1 MRLQVRILL
10 DLDGHLIEEEEVR
23 DLAGVLAES
32 YPESGNY
39 VVSFGFLN
47 YNIKRTEEECVV
59 EVTEGYGYHSAWGG
73 IDGNFC

>member
-10 DLDGHLIEEEEVR
+10 DLDSHLIEESEVM
-23 DLAGVLAES
+23 DLATALADS
-32 YPESGNY
+32 YREDGNF
-39 VVSFGFLN
+39 VASFGFLT
-47 YNIKRTEEECVV
+47 YKIKRQGELCVV